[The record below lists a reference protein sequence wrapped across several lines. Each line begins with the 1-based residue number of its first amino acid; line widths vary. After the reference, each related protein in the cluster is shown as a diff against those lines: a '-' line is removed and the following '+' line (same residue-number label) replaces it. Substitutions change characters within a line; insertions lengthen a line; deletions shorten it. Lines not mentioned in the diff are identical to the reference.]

1 MKSIFL
7 LFVPLMVFATG
18 ETLTFEEHMS
28 IHNSNNRPSIKLKK
42 KRQMHRLSKLNEQ
55 DAERITKK
63 ETSEESQFIRLTH
76 SSRYLIFKVYTEN
89 YRLSINALDGTIIKK
104 EKKDQ

>member
-28 IHNSNNRPSIKLKK
+28 IHNSNHRPSIKLKK

-55 DAERITKK
+55 DAQSITKK
-63 ETSEESQFIRLTH
+63 ETKEESQSIRLTH
-76 SSRYLIFKVYTEN
+76 RGKHLMFKVHTEN
-89 YRLSINALDGTIIKK
+89 YLLSINALDGTIIKR
-104 EKKDQ
+104 EKKD